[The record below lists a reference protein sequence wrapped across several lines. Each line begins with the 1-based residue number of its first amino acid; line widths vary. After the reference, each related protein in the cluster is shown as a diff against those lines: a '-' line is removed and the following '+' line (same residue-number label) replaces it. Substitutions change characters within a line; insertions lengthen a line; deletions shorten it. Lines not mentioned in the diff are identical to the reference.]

1 MDAFKD
7 LFQEIKDRVRN
18 PFFSSFA
25 IAWLF
30 FNWQITVALLFFDNE
45 ILKQS
50 GYRTYNDLI
59 DAKQDNLKMLLY
71 PVLSACFYVFV
82 FPYLRNFINQFL
94 ASRKMENEN
103 KILENSKKSSVK
115 LERYIDLLRE
125 LEEQQKMVGEIYSE
139 QKKDLEKMATLQTD
153 LSKEKKANNEL
164 RQQCNEADQV
174 HQSYKNNTIY
184 PNVLG
189 GKWRATFNEGE
200 ETKTESWVISG
211 DDIYAHE
218 EKEMKIREYLY
229 NPATN
234 QVHFTLVVE
243 IKEPQGNGVFFV
255 HEQEQDSYLLKYSAE
270 EQLYRDI
277 KKDFSLK
284 KV

>member
-7 LFQEIKDRVRN
+7 LFQETKDRVRN

-30 FNWQITVALLFFDNE
+30 FNWHITVALLFFDNE
-45 ILKQS
+45 VLKRS

-59 DAKQDNLKMLLY
+59 DSKQDNFKMLLY
-71 PVLSACFYVFV
+71 PFLSACFYVFA
-82 FPYLRNFINQFL
+82 FPYIRNFINQFL
-94 ASRKMENEN
+94 ANRKMENEN

-125 LEEQQKMVGEIYSE
+125 LEEQQKVVGEIYSE
-139 QKKDLEKMATLQTD
+139 QKKDLEKMAALQTD
-153 LSKEKKANNEL
+153 SSKEKMANNEL
-164 RQQCNEADQV
+164 RQQYNDAVQV
-174 HQSYKNNTIY
+174 YQSYKNDTIY

-189 GKWRATFNEGE
+189 GKWLATFKENE

-211 DDIYAHE
+211 EDIYAPE
-218 EKEMKIREYLY
+218 EKEMKIREFLY

-243 IKEPQGNGVFFV
+243 IRDPQGNGVFLI
-255 HEQEQDSYLLKYSAE
+255 HEQEQNSYLLKYSAE
-270 EQLYRDI
+270 EHLYRDL

-284 KV
+284 KA